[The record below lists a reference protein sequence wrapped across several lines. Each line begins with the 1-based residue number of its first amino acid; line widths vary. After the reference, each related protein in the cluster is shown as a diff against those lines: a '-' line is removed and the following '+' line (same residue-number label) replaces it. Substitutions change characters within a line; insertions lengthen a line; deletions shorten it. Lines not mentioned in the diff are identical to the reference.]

1 MQYYR
6 VIWDDNNG
14 NVYVTDF
21 SNRGTAFRFMDYVDS
36 LGWCAGG
43 FATIEI

>member
-6 VIWDDNNG
+6 VIWDDNHG
-14 NVYVTDF
+14 YVCTTDF

-36 LGWCAGG
+36 LGWCAGS
-43 FATIEI
+43 FETITI